1 MRKLKYYVACSV
13 DGFIARK
20 DGSFDCF
27 PWDDEVIAD
36 YLESLKS
43 FDVVLMGRKTYEVG
57 LKEGKTDPYPMMKSY
72 VFSRTMKESP
82 DERVTLVSENVT
94 TLVRNLKNETGKDI
108 YLCGGADL
116 AATLFAENLID
127 ELILK
132 LNPFLMGS
140 GIPLFGRAI
149 EQTALELTDSKI
161 YQSGVVL
168 LNYSPFA
175 HLKSS

>member
-27 PWDDEVIAD
+27 PFDDEVVTD

-82 DERVTLVSENVT
+82 DERVKLVSENVA

-116 AATLFAENLID
+116 ATTLFAENLID
-127 ELILK
+127 EVILK
-132 LNPFLMGS
+132 FNPFLMGS

-149 EQTALELTDSKI
+149 KQTGLELTDSKI
-161 YQSGVVL
+161 YRSGFVL
-168 LNYSPFA
+168 FSQIQQF
-175 HLKSS
+175 S

>member
-20 DGSFDCF
+20 DGSYDCF

-57 LKEGKTDPYPMMKSY
+57 LKEGKTNPYPMMKSY
-72 VFSRTMKESP
+72 VFSRTIKESP
-82 DERVTLVSENVT
+82 DERVTLVSENVA

-127 ELILK
+127 EVILK
-132 LNPFLMGS
+132 LSPFLMGS
-140 GIPLFGRAI
+140 GTPLFGRAI
-149 EQTALELTDSKI
+149 EQTTLELSDSKI

-168 LNYSPFA
+168 LNYLVKRSNN
-175 HLKSS
+175 